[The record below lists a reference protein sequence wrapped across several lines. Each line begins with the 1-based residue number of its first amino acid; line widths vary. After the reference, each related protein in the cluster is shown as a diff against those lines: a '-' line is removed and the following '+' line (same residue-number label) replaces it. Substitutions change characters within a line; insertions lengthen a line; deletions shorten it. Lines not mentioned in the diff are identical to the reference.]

1 MKIVNYRKS
10 HNKDAIRDSLSIKQA
25 IDDYLESEDLY
36 LQILDED
43 DAVLVRRSLVNP
55 FMKEK

>member
-1 MKIVNYRKS
+1 MKS
-10 HNKDAIRDSLSIKQA
+10 HNKDTIRDSLSIKQA